1 MTVSVPFLMARL
13 WWRGRHLPDYRER
26 WAERLG
32 FSIPLVPPGQRLI
45 WIHAV
50 SVGEVV
56 VAAKII
62 RRLQS
67 DYPDRVVFVTTT
79 TPTGS
84 ERLIKEFGTSV
95 LHTYLPWDIPW
106 ALSRLFEHLKPEAL
120 LLIETELWPNL
131 LQQADKRRIPVML
144 VNARLSAR
152 SARRY
157 ARISKPLLP
166 MFDALTRIYAQTSA
180 DARRFAALG
189 FDLGKLNV
197 TGNLKFDQAL
207 SEKLVS
213 QAAHVREQWRADGK
227 KNTRGSEYP

>member
-1 MTVSVPFLMARL
+1 MRLIYSFLMTVSVPFLMARL
-13 WWRGRHLPDYRER
+13 WWRGRRLPDYRER
-26 WAERLG
+26 WGERLG
-32 FSIPLVPPGQRLI
+32 LSLPLVPPGQRLI

-62 RRLQS
+62 RTFAVRLPGPGYICYD
-67 DYPDRVVFVTTT
+67 DYADRIRAFN
-79 TPTGS
+79 
-84 ERLIKEFGTSV
+84 KEFGTSV

-189 FDLGKLNV
+189 FDPRKLNV

-207 SEKLVS
+207 SE
-213 QAAHVREQWRADGK
+213 QAC
-227 KNTRGSEYP
+227 